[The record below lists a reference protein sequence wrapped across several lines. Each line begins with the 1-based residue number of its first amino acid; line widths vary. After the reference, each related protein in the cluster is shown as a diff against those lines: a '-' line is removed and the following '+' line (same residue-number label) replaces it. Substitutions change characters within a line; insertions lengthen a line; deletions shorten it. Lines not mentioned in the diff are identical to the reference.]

1 MNRMKSA
8 ESDGT
13 RHYPLCRSL
22 QQYLPG
28 WNTHTVESGKSIRTA
43 HAWETQLSTCK
54 GTKSFRGLCSIRS
67 VAENLSCVLADG
79 VKQMAIGNWQLAN
92 GSWQMA
98 NGHSIPATIRADLS
112 GEGNQHSL

>member
-28 WNTHTVESGKSIRTA
+28 WNTHTVESGKSIRSA

-79 VKQMAIGNWQLAN
+79 VSKWQMAIG
-92 GSWQMA
+92 SW
-98 NGHSIPATIRADLS
+98 HSTPATIRADLS
-112 GEGNQHSL
+112 GESN